1 MLRKLVFILSILGS
15 FGVMAQD
22 TEPDASSLDS
32 DIEFFISS
40 KDNVGNL
47 TVLYNG
53 LMVSDSKEVEC
64 RPHPIDLEPIKRIP
78 GWEIIANLINLDES
92 LSEEDA
98 AGPIKTVVSGGWLKL
113 GLVIVN
119 ASNKFGQSE
128 GYNLVID
135 HLTISALGKHD
146 GRVIN
151 FVKTIHSPDSNYCG
165 LPFLYM
171 VPPGTTVSHAT
182 LPKHPGFEH
191 PLTNL
196 TLYLDGF
203 PFVESV
209 DGDQSVAELPKYTVR
224 LDLMGWFISKDG
236 SSVEPF
242 SRRIQLYTQAQ
253 QFIKTDGSSW
263 TPVQ

>member
-47 TVLYNG
+47 TVLYSG

-64 RPHPIDLEPIKRIP
+64 RPKQIDLEPIKRIP
-78 GWEIIANLINLDES
+78 GWEIIANLTNLDES
-92 LSEEDA
+92 PSEEA
-98 AGPIKTVVSGGWLKL
+98 VTGPIKTVVSGGWLKL
-113 GLVIVN
+113 GFVIVN
-119 ASNKFGQSE
+119 ASNQLGQSE

-135 HLTISALGKHD
+135 HLTISAFGKHD

-165 LPFLYM
+165 LPFLYI
-171 VPPGTTVSHAT
+171 VPPGTTVRHVTSS
-182 LPKHPGFEH
+182 ESDH
-191 PLTNL
+191 PLENL

-236 SSVEPF
+236 SSAEPF
-242 SRRIQLYTQAQ
+242 SKRIQLYTQAQ
-253 QFIKTDGSSW
+253 RFITTDGLSW
-263 TPVQ
+263 IPVQ